1 MPARADERAVMLVG
15 GEASLDG
22 QPLGLYTLTVL
33 KPGEEMVLRSE
44 RGGLVFLMGGE
55 AFATRRHVWWNFV
68 SSSRERIQQAKD
80 DWKQGRLP
88 TVPGDEA
95 EFIPL
100 PDPQKV
106 TTVSYP

>member
-1 MPARADERAVMLVG
+1 MLVG
-15 GEASLDG
+15 GEAAIDG
-22 QPLGLYTLTVL
+22 QPLALYELTLL
-33 KPGEEMVLRSE
+33 APGVAATLASA
-44 RGGLVFLMGGE
+44 GGGRVMLMGGE
-55 AFATRRHVWWNFV
+55 AFATRRYVWWNFV
-68 SSSRERIQQAKD
+68 SSSKERIEEAAL
-80 DWKQGRLP
+80 DWREGRFP

>member
-1 MPARADERAVMLVG
+1 MLVG

-22 QPLGLYTLTVL
+22 QPLDLYTLTVL

-80 DWKQGRLP
+80 DWKQGRFP